1 MKYYDQNST
10 GPENPM
16 LEELHVHNYALIDR
30 VSIKFTQGL
39 NILSGETG
47 AGKSI
52 LIGALGL
59 LLGQKAEA
67 SIIRTG
73 TEETLV
79 SAVVNVAG
87 NRSALDWLSGH
98 DISPEDGNLIL
109 RRTVKKNGRGS
120 IYIQSVPVT
129 RSTLQEMTSMIFD
142 MHGQHEHQSLLQ
154 IENHR
159 KVLDFFAG
167 CGAEAQEFSGRFME
181 LKALRDRYTKLLA
194 TERERLRQVELL
206 KHAIAEIGKADLKP
220 REDEELE
227 QEHKLLA
234 NYERLFQL
242 LEQIHG
248 NVAESRGGALAS
260 LRTARRDMEELSEI
274 DPNLSAFKTQLEDS
288 YYELED
294 FSEGIRHFK
303 DQLNF
308 DSGRLSLVEDR
319 LSEIR
324 LLKKKYGDTIDEILK
339 FFTESK
345 AELEAIE
352 NWEEDKEVLKRQI
365 AEQEKQLALAAQAL
379 SEKRK
384 SAAAV
389 LEKKVEDELK
399 QLGMPKVRFK
409 VMVSEKLNDNKRPVI
424 SQHGKDEIEY
434 VISPNLGEPFKKLRS
449 IVSGGELSRVMLAI
463 KSALA
468 ETDDIDCLIF
478 DEVDAG
484 IGGQVAVA
492 VGERLKYLS
501 QYKQILCIT
510 HLATIA
516 VRAQNHIKVEKVMEQ
531 GRTFT
536 RVKIVSGQERKEEVA
551 RMLAGDKKEDVS
563 LKHAEELILK
573 YGS

>member
-1 MKYYDQNST
+1 
-10 GPENPM
+10 M

-30 VSIKFTQGL
+30 VSIKFSDGL

-52 LIGALGL
+52 LIGALGI
-59 LLGQKAEA
+59 LLGQKADY

-73 TEETLV
+73 TEEALV
-79 SAVVNVAG
+79 SGVVNVSR
-87 NRSALDWLSGH
+87 NQSVLRWLSEH
-98 DISPEDGNLIL
+98 DIAPEDGTVIL
-109 RRTVKKNGRGS
+109 RRVVKKSGRGS

-129 RSTLQEMTSMIFD
+129 RSILQEMTAMIFD

-154 IENHR
+154 KENHR
-159 KVLDFFAG
+159 KVLDLFAG
-167 CGAEAQEFSGRFME
+167 CEKDADDFTNRFNE
-181 LKALRDRYTKLLA
+181 LKALKERYNKLLS

-206 KHAIAEIGKADLKP
+206 KHAIAEIEKADLKQK
-220 REDEELE
+220 EDEELE
-227 QEHKLLA
+227 QEHRLLA

-242 LEQIHG
+242 LEQIYS

-260 LRTARRDMEELSEI
+260 LRSARSNMDELTEI
-274 DPNLSAFKTQLEDS
+274 DTNLNALKNQLEDS

-294 FSEGIRHFK
+294 FGESIRHFK

-308 DSGRLSLVEDR
+308 DSGRLAVVEDR
-319 LSEIR
+319 LGEIKA
-324 LLKKKYGDTIDEILK
+324 LKRKYGDTIDEILG
-339 FFTESK
+339 FYRESK
-345 AELEAIE
+345 TELETIE
-352 NWEEDKEVLKRQI
+352 NWEQDKEGLKRQI
-365 AEQEKQLALAAQAL
+365 AEQEKTLLEAAQSL

-384 SAAAV
+384 AAARV

-399 QLGMPKVRFK
+399 HLGMPKVHFK
-409 VMVSEKLNDNKRPVI
+409 VMVGEKTNDNKRPVI
-424 SQHGKDEIEY
+424 SQYGKDDIEY
-434 VISPNLGEPFKKLRS
+434 VISPNLGEPFKKLKS
-449 IVSGGELSRVMLAI
+449 VASGGELSRVMLAI

-468 ETDDIDCLIF
+468 ESDDIGSLIF

-484 IGGQVAVA
+484 IGGQVALA

-501 QYKQILCIT
+501 GYKQILCIT

-516 VRAQNHIKVEKVMEQ
+516 VRAQNHIKVEKVIDQ

-536 RVKIVSGQERKEEVA
+536 RVKIVSGQEQKEEIA

-563 LKHAEELILK
+563 LKHAEELMVK

>member
-1 MKYYDQNST
+1 
-10 GPENPM
+10 M

-30 VSIKFTQGL
+30 VSIKFSDGL

-52 LIGALGL
+52 LIGALGI
-59 LLGQKAEA
+59 LLGQKADY
-67 SIIRTG
+67 SVIRTG
-73 TEETLV
+73 TEEALV
-79 SAVVNVAG
+79 SGVVNVSR
-87 NRSALDWLSGH
+87 NQSVLRWLSEH
-98 DISPEDGNLIL
+98 DIAPEDGTVIL
-109 RRTVKKNGRGS
+109 RRVVKKSGRGS

-129 RSTLQEMTSMIFD
+129 RSILQEMTAMIFD

-154 IENHR
+154 KENHR
-159 KVLDFFAG
+159 KVLDLFAG
-167 CGAEAQEFSGRFME
+167 CEKDADDFTNRFNE
-181 LKALRDRYTKLLA
+181 LKALKERYNKLLS

-206 KHAIAEIGKADLKP
+206 KHAIAEIEKADLKQK
-220 REDEELE
+220 EDEELE
-227 QEHKLLA
+227 QEHRLLA

-242 LEQIHG
+242 LEQIYS

-260 LRTARRDMEELSEI
+260 LRSARSNMDELTEI
-274 DPNLSAFKTQLEDS
+274 DTNLNALKNQLEDS

-294 FSEGIRHFK
+294 FSESIRHFK

-308 DSGRLSLVEDR
+308 DSGRLAIVEDR
-319 LSEIR
+319 LGEIKA
-324 LLKKKYGDTIDEILK
+324 LKRKYGDTIDEILG
-339 FFTESK
+339 FYRESK
-345 AELEAIE
+345 TELETIE
-352 NWEEDKEVLKRQI
+352 NWEQDKEGLKRQI
-365 AEQEKQLALAAQAL
+365 AEQEKTLLEAAQSL

-384 SAAAV
+384 AAARV

-399 QLGMPKVRFK
+399 HLGMPKVHFK
-409 VMVSEKLNDNKRPVI
+409 VMVGEKTNDSKRPVI
-424 SQHGKDEIEY
+424 SQFGKDDIEY
-434 VISPNLGEPFKKLRS
+434 VISPNLGEPFKKLKS
-449 IVSGGELSRVMLAI
+449 VASGGELSRVMLAI

-468 ETDDIDCLIF
+468 ESDDIGSLIF

-484 IGGQVAVA
+484 IGGQVALA

-501 QYKQILCIT
+501 GYKQILCIT

-516 VRAQNHIKVEKVMEQ
+516 VRAQNHIKVEKVIDQ

-536 RVKIVSGQERKEEVA
+536 RVKIVSGQEQKEEIA

-563 LKHAEELILK
+563 LKHAEELMVK

>member
-1 MKYYDQNST
+1 
-10 GPENPM
+10 M

-30 VSIKFTQGL
+30 ISIKFSPGL

-59 LLGQKAEA
+59 LLGQKANT

-79 SAVVNVAG
+79 SGVVNVAHS
-87 NRSALDWLSGH
+87 RPVLQWLRDH
-98 DISPEDGNLIL
+98 DIEPEDGTVIL
-109 RRTVKKNGRGS
+109 RRVVKKNGRGS

-129 RSTLQEMTSMIFD
+129 RSILQEITASIFD

-154 IENHR
+154 SENHR

-167 CGAEAQEFSGRFME
+167 CGEEADRFRVQFVE
-181 LKALRDRYTKLLA
+181 LKTLKDRYNKLIA

-206 KHAIAEIGKADLKP
+206 KHAISEIGKADLKSK
-220 REDEELE
+220 EDEELE

-242 LEQIHG
+242 LEQIYG

-260 LRTARRDMEELSEI
+260 LRTARTSMDELTEI
-274 DPNLSAFKTQLEDS
+274 DSSLNVLKNQLEDS

-294 FSEGIRHFK
+294 FVGGIRHFK
-303 DQLNF
+303 EQLNF
-308 DSGRLSLVEDR
+308 DSGRLTLVEDR
-319 LSEIR
+319 LKEIR
-324 LLKKKYGDTIDEILK
+324 LLKKKYGDTIEEVVK
-339 FFTESK
+339 FYEESK
-345 AELEAIE
+345 VELESIE
-352 NWEEDKEVLKRQI
+352 NWEEDKEILKRQI
-365 AEQEKQLALAAQAL
+365 SEQEKALVESAGVL
-379 SEKRK
+379 SGKRK
-384 SAAAV
+384 GAALV
-389 LEKKVEDELK
+389 LEKKVEEELRH
-399 QLGMPKVRFK
+399 LGMPKVRFK
-409 VMVSEKLNDNKRPVI
+409 VMVKEKLNESNRPII
-424 SQHGKDEIEY
+424 SQYGKDDIEY
-434 VISPNLGEPFKKLRS
+434 VISPNLGEPFKKLKS

-468 ETDDIDCLIF
+468 ESDDINSLIF

-484 IGGQVAVA
+484 IGGQVAIA

-501 QYKQILCIT
+501 GFKQILCIT

-516 VRAQNHIKVEKVMEQ
+516 VRAQNHIKVEKIMEK

-536 RVKIVSGQERKEEVA
+536 KVKTVIGQEQKEEIA

>member
-1 MKYYDQNST
+1 
-10 GPENPM
+10 M

-30 VSIKFTQGL
+30 VSIKFSDGL

-52 LIGALGL
+52 LIGALGI
-59 LLGQKAEA
+59 LLGQKADY

-73 TEETLV
+73 TEEALV
-79 SAVVNVAG
+79 SGVVNVSR
-87 NRSALDWLSGH
+87 NQSVLRWLSDH
-98 DISPEDGNLIL
+98 DIAPEDGTVIL
-109 RRTVKKNGRGS
+109 RRVVKKSGRGS

-129 RSTLQEMTSMIFD
+129 RSILQEMTAMIFD

-154 IENHR
+154 KENHR
-159 KVLDFFAG
+159 KVLDLFAG
-167 CGAEAQEFSGRFME
+167 CEKDADDFTNRFNE
-181 LKALRDRYTKLLA
+181 LKALKERYNKLLS

-206 KHAIAEIGKADLKP
+206 KHAIAEIEKADLKQK
-220 REDEELE
+220 EDEELE
-227 QEHKLLA
+227 QEHRLLA

-242 LEQIHG
+242 LEQIYS

-260 LRTARRDMEELSEI
+260 LRSARSNMDELTEI
-274 DPNLSAFKTQLEDS
+274 DTNLNALKNQLEDS

-294 FSEGIRHFK
+294 FGESIRHFK

-308 DSGRLSLVEDR
+308 DSGRLAIVEDR
-319 LSEIR
+319 LGEIKA
-324 LLKKKYGDTIDEILK
+324 LKRKYGDTIDEILG
-339 FFTESK
+339 FYRESK
-345 AELEAIE
+345 TELETIE
-352 NWEEDKEVLKRQI
+352 NWEQDKEGLKRQI
-365 AEQEKQLALAAQAL
+365 AEQEKTLLEAAQSL

-384 SAAAV
+384 AAARV

-399 QLGMPKVRFK
+399 HLGMPKVHFK
-409 VMVSEKLNDNKRPVI
+409 VMVGEKTNDNKRPVI
-424 SQHGKDEIEY
+424 SQYGKDDIEY
-434 VISPNLGEPFKKLRS
+434 VISPNLGEPFKKLKS
-449 IVSGGELSRVMLAI
+449 VASGGELSRVMLAI

-468 ETDDIDCLIF
+468 ESDDIGSLIF

-484 IGGQVAVA
+484 IGGQVALA

-501 QYKQILCIT
+501 GYKQILCIT

-516 VRAQNHIKVEKVMEQ
+516 VRAQNHIKVEKVIDQ

-536 RVKIVSGQERKEEVA
+536 RVKIVSGQEQKEEIA

-563 LKHAEELILK
+563 LKHAEELMVK

>member
-1 MKYYDQNST
+1 
-10 GPENPM
+10 M

-30 VSIKFTQGL
+30 VSIKFSDGL

-52 LIGALGL
+52 LIGALGI
-59 LLGQKAEA
+59 LLGQKADY

-73 TEETLV
+73 TEEALV
-79 SAVVNVAG
+79 SGVVNVSR
-87 NRSALDWLSGH
+87 NQSVLRWLSEH
-98 DISPEDGNLIL
+98 DIAPEDGTVIL
-109 RRTVKKNGRGS
+109 RRVVKKSGRGS

-129 RSTLQEMTSMIFD
+129 RSILQEMTAMIFD

-154 IENHR
+154 KENHR
-159 KVLDFFAG
+159 KVLDLFAG
-167 CGAEAQEFSGRFME
+167 CEKDADDFTNRFNE
-181 LKALRDRYTKLLA
+181 LKALKERYNKLLS

-206 KHAIAEIGKADLKP
+206 KHAIAEIEKADLKQK
-220 REDEELE
+220 EDEELE
-227 QEHKLLA
+227 QEHRLLA

-242 LEQIHG
+242 LEQIYS

-260 LRTARRDMEELSEI
+260 LRSARSNMDELTEI
-274 DPNLSAFKTQLEDS
+274 DTNLNALKNQLEDS

-294 FSEGIRHFK
+294 FSESIRHFK

-308 DSGRLSLVEDR
+308 DSGRLAIVEDR
-319 LSEIR
+319 LGEIKA
-324 LLKKKYGDTIDEILK
+324 LKRKYGDTIDEILG
-339 FFTESK
+339 FYRESK
-345 AELEAIE
+345 TELETIE
-352 NWEEDKEVLKRQI
+352 NWEQDKEGLKRQI
-365 AEQEKQLALAAQAL
+365 AEQEKTLLEAAQSL

-384 SAAAV
+384 AAARV

-399 QLGMPKVRFK
+399 HLGMPKVHFK
-409 VMVSEKLNDNKRPVI
+409 VMVGEKTNDSKRPVI
-424 SQHGKDEIEY
+424 SQFGKDDIEY
-434 VISPNLGEPFKKLRS
+434 VISPNLGEPFKKLKS
-449 IVSGGELSRVMLAI
+449 VASGGELSRVMLAI

-468 ETDDIDCLIF
+468 ESDDIGSLIF

-484 IGGQVAVA
+484 IGGQVALA

-501 QYKQILCIT
+501 GYKQILCIT

-516 VRAQNHIKVEKVMEQ
+516 VRAQNHIKVEKVIDQ

-536 RVKIVSGQERKEEVA
+536 RVKIVSGQEQKEEIA

-563 LKHAEELILK
+563 LKHAEELMVK

>member
-1 MKYYDQNST
+1 
-10 GPENPM
+10 M

-30 VSIKFTQGL
+30 VSIKFSDGL

-52 LIGALGL
+52 LIGALGI
-59 LLGQKAEA
+59 LLGQKADY

-73 TEETLV
+73 TEEALV
-79 SAVVNVAG
+79 SGVVNVSR
-87 NRSALDWLSGH
+87 NQSVLRWLSEH
-98 DISPEDGNLIL
+98 DIAPEDGTVIL
-109 RRTVKKNGRGS
+109 RRVVKKSGRGS

-129 RSTLQEMTSMIFD
+129 RSILQEMTAMIFD

-154 IENHR
+154 KENHR
-159 KVLDFFAG
+159 KVLDLFAG
-167 CGAEAQEFSGRFME
+167 CEKDADDFTNRFNE
-181 LKALRDRYTKLLA
+181 LKALKERYNKLLS

-206 KHAIAEIGKADLKP
+206 KHAIAEIEKADLKQK
-220 REDEELE
+220 EDEELE
-227 QEHKLLA
+227 QEHRLLA

-242 LEQIHG
+242 LEQIYS

-260 LRTARRDMEELSEI
+260 LRSARSNMDELTEI
-274 DPNLSAFKTQLEDS
+274 DTNLNALKNQLEDS

-294 FSEGIRHFK
+294 FGESIRHFK

-308 DSGRLSLVEDR
+308 DSGRLAIVEDR
-319 LSEIR
+319 LGEIKA
-324 LLKKKYGDTIDEILK
+324 LKRKYGDTIDEILG
-339 FFTESK
+339 FYRESK
-345 AELEAIE
+345 TELETIE
-352 NWEEDKEVLKRQI
+352 NWEQDKEGLKRQI
-365 AEQEKQLALAAQAL
+365 AEQEKTLLEAAQSL

-384 SAAAV
+384 AAARV

-399 QLGMPKVRFK
+399 HLGMPKVHFK
-409 VMVSEKLNDNKRPVI
+409 VMVGEKTNDSKRPVI
-424 SQHGKDEIEY
+424 SQFGKDDIEY
-434 VISPNLGEPFKKLRS
+434 VISPNLGEPFKKLKS
-449 IVSGGELSRVMLAI
+449 VASGGELSRVMLAI

-468 ETDDIDCLIF
+468 ESDDIGSLIF

-484 IGGQVAVA
+484 IGGQVALA

-501 QYKQILCIT
+501 GYKQILCIT

-516 VRAQNHIKVEKVMEQ
+516 VRAQNHIKVEKVIDQ

-536 RVKIVSGQERKEEVA
+536 RVKIVSGQEQKEEIA

-563 LKHAEELILK
+563 LKHAEELMVK